1 MHIQSAFP
9 FAFTH
14 IGQRSTNQDTVYPAV
29 GSATDKTQLFLVCDG
44 MGGADKGEVASQ
56 LLCTAIKDYAL
67 AMNEPIF
74 DQVHL
79 NAALDQAYDAYEAY
93 FEQHPLVNR
102 MGSTLALLQI
112 HKNGVTVA
120 HLGDSRVY
128 QLRAGKIIFQTRDHR
143 QVNDMVESGIIT
155 AAQAVAHPWRN
166 RLSRAVVAS
175 SDDKKGQVARSVPD
189 VVTLTD
195 IQAGDYFF
203 MCTDGV
209 LERMEDYVLET
220 VLASNLP
227 DLTKI
232 QSLQSICGEETKDNY
247 SGYLIGISYVEQTVP
262 VYRPDTFEN
271 YAD

>member
-14 IGQRSTNQDTVYPAV
+14 IGQRSTNQDAVYPAV
-29 GSATDKTQLFLVCDG
+29 GTATDKTRLFLVCDG
-44 MGGADKGEVASQ
+44 MGGADKGEVASN
-56 LLCTAIKDYAL
+56 LLGTAIKDYAL

-79 NAALDQAYDAYEAY
+79 NAALDRAYDAYEAY

-112 HKNGVTVA
+112 HQNGVTAA
-120 HLGDSRVY
+120 HLGDSRIY

-155 AAQAVAHPWRN
+155 AAQALSHPWRN

-175 SDDKKGQVARSVPD
+175 SDDKKGQSSRSVPD

-209 LERMEDYVLET
+209 LERIDDYVLET

-232 QSLQSICGEETKDNY
+232 QSLQSMCGEETKDNY
-247 SGYLIGISYVEQTVP
+247 SGYLIGISYVKQAEP
-262 VYRPDTFEN
+262 LHPSDSFKK